1 MPDGGANLSRAQRLA
16 MLPPEQRREAV
27 RGIEDALLWDW
38 EFWARP
44 EQLAPPGLWSVWGYI
59 GGRGAGKTRT
69 GAEWVRSLN
78 AMGKPPTRGAL
89 VAPTAADARDVMVEG
104 PSGLLSVFPESERPF
119 YEPSKRRITFKNGS
133 IATLFSAEEPQ
144 RLRGP
149 NNHWAWCDE
158 VGAWKYQQ
166 ATWDMLM
173 FGLRLGDNPQCLVT
187 TTPRPTPVLNEIM
200 LDTTGG
206 SVLTHSTT
214 YANRGNLASSF
225 FSKIIR
231 KYEGTNLGRQE
242 LMGELIGDTPGA
254 LWTRGLIE
262 RHRIDARAEN
272 GSVRFDMLP
281 TPLRMVVAVDPPATK
296 GNEEMEL
303 DDLPEAGI
311 ICAFKGTDGHA
322 YVIEDASI
330 VGSPQEWGSQAVG
343 CYKRHR
349 ADRMVAEVNQ
359 GGEMVEYVI
368 RSIDSRVSFLSVH
381 ASKGKITRAE
391 PIAALYEQGRVHHVG
406 GFPQLEDQMTTYVPG
421 NKSPDRMDALVWAL
435 TELML
440 DDDFS
445 PNFKIVSDV
454 QPSNWRV

>member
-1 MPDGGANLSRAQRLA
+1 
-16 MLPPEQRREAV
+16 
-27 RGIEDALLWDW
+27 
-38 EFWARP
+38 
-44 EQLAPPGLWSVWGYI
+44 
-59 GGRGAGKTRT
+59 
-69 GAEWVRSLN
+69 
-78 AMGKPPTRGAL
+78 
-89 VAPTAADARDVMVEG
+89 
-104 PSGLLSVFPESERPF
+104 
-119 YEPSKRRITFKNGS
+119 
-133 IATLFSAEEPQ
+133 
-144 RLRGP
+144 
-149 NNHWAWCDE
+149 
-158 VGAWKYQQ
+158 
-166 ATWDMLM
+166 
-173 FGLRLGDNPQCLVT
+173 
-187 TTPRPTPVLNEIM
+187 
-200 LDTTGG
+200 
-206 SVLTHSTT
+206 
-214 YANRGNLASSF
+214 
-225 FSKIIR
+225 
-231 KYEGTNLGRQE
+231 
-242 LMGELIGDTPGA
+242 
-254 LWTRGLIE
+254 
-262 RHRIDARAEN
+262 
-272 GSVRFDMLP
+272 MLP
-281 TPLRMVVAVDPPATK
+281 TPIRMVVAVDPPATK

-322 YVIEDASI
+322 YVIEDASL
-330 VGSPQEWGSQAVG
+330 VGSPQEWGLQAVG